1 MEISKEDLAE
11 LLRNAKL
18 DKTNIQK
25 VFDAIRSEEM
35 DFDDFYYGWLDNFRN
50 EEWGKASAFN
60 EWKDA
65 VIEQT
70 MAAHIYTV
78 EHECDPHKALND
90 VISWH
95 CKVALD
101 PKVSSDA
108 AAIVE
113 ECAQICMSQ
122 ADRKNI
128 RKRFGLPVE
137 SNIKYSGPEPHN
149 SITSQYT
156 RQYNLPRGENERK
169 D

>member
-1 MEISKEDLAE
+1 MKINKEDLIRQIIE
-11 LLRNAKL
+11 
-18 DKTNIQK
+18 DKDRAQK
-25 VFDAIRSEEM
+25 AFDAIRDGSM

-50 EEWGKASAFN
+50 IEWERAGATN

-65 VIEQT
+65 VLDQT
-70 MAAHIYTV
+70 MTTHIYT
-78 EHECDPHKALND
+78 EEYEYDPQKALND
-90 VISWH
+90 LITWH

-137 SNIKYSGPEPHN
+137 SNIKYPGPEPHG

-156 RQYNLPRGENERK
+156 RQYNLPKE
-169 D
+169 